1 MPFAKNQLRKLGR
14 YRWLV
19 PRSAKPGMHTDAL
32 IYADEHLLEQILG
45 DLSIEQ
51 AMNVACLPGI
61 VGRSLAMPDIHQGYG
76 FPIGGVAATD
86 FRGGVI
92 SPGGVGFDINC
103 GVRLLASHIH
113 RDAAAPQMRELVNQ
127 LFRDVPSG
135 TGSKGTVP
143 CSFDELD
150 DVLQRG
156 AAAIVERGFG
166 EPADLEFCE
175 ESGTMRG
182 ANAGKVS
189 DRAKQRGRTQIGTL
203 GSGNHFLE
211 VQYVEKIF
219 EPEIARAFGLELD
232 QVVVLIHCGSRGLGH
247 QVCTDFLKVMNEAM
261 PRYSISLPDRQLAC
275 VPLRSPEAKDYLG
288 AMAASANFAWAN
300 RQAITHFTRGALRR
314 IFGDSTS
321 LRVVYDV
328 AHNIAKHERHHIANF
343 EDLNVAPR
351 SSARHSG
358 DEHSTP
364 WAEERKSEL
373 DGGSRSL
380 GSRSFSSDISS
391 VPSSGL
397 LTPEATAL
405 RDVGHASSVRD
416 EGHASS
422 VREVVVHR
430 KGATR
435 SFPAGS
441 PELPAAYKDA
451 GQPVLIPGSMGT
463 ASYVLVG
470 TERAMQETFG
480 TVCHGAGRAMS
491 RTAAKKGRDAR
502 IETKKLEDQGI
513 ILRAETRDGIL
524 EEIPEAYKD
533 IDAVVD
539 VVHNAGLAR
548 KVARLRPLGVIKG

>member
-1 MPFAKNQLRKLGR
+1 MAIEKSQLRKLDD

-19 PRSAKPGMHTDAL
+19 PRSTKPGMLTDAL
-32 IYADEHLLEQILG
+32 IYADERLLEQIVK

-51 AMNVACLPGI
+51 AMNVAFLPGI

-86 FRGGVI
+86 LHKGVI

-103 GVRLLASHIH
+103 GVRLLAGTL
-113 RDAAAPQMRELVNQ
+113 RKDEVTPKLRELVNQ

-135 TGSKGTVP
+135 TGSQGFVE
-143 CSFDELD
+143 CSWRDLDE
-150 DVLQRG
+150 VLARG
-156 AAAIVERGFG
+156 AAWVVEHGYG
-166 EPADLEFCE
+166 EAADVEFCE
-175 ESGTMRG
+175 ESGQMDG
-182 ANAGKVS
+182 ADPAKVS

-211 VQYVEKIF
+211 VQYVQKVF
-219 EPEIARAFGLELD
+219 EPEIAERFGLAED

-247 QVCTDFLKVMNEAM
+247 QVCTDYLKLMNEAM
-261 PRYSISLPDRQLAC
+261 RRYGITLPDRQLAC
-275 VPLRSPEAKDYLG
+275 VPSQSPEGKDYLA
-288 AMAASANFAWAN
+288 AMAAAANYAWAN
-300 RQAITHFTRGALRR
+300 RQAITHFARKSFAKT
-314 IFGDSTS
+314 FGEAAR

-328 AHNIAKHERHHIANF
+328 AHNIAKRERHRVGA
-343 EDLNVAPR
+343 
-351 SSARHSG
+351 G
-358 DEHSTP
+358 
-364 WAEERKSEL
+364 EE
-373 DGGSRSL
+373 
-380 GSRSFSSDISS
+380 
-391 VPSSGL
+391 
-397 LTPEATAL
+397 
-405 RDVGHASSVRD
+405 
-416 EGHASS
+416 
-422 VREVVVHR
+422 EVLVHR

-441 PELPAAYKDA
+441 PFIPRAYRDA

-470 TERAMQETFG
+470 TARAMEETFG

-502 IETKKLEDQGI
+502 VETKKLEEQGI

-524 EEIPEAYKD
+524 EEVPEAYKD

-548 KVARLRPLGVIKG
+548 KVARLRPIGVIKG

>member
-1 MPFAKNQLRKLGR
+1 MPIAKNQLQKLDR

-19 PRSAKPGMHTDAL
+19 PRSAKPGMHVDAL
-32 IYADEHLLEQILG
+32 IYADEQLLDEILG

-86 FRGGVI
+86 FHGGAI

-103 GVRLLASHIH
+103 GVRLLGSNIG
-113 RDAAAPQMRELVNQ
+113 RDKAIPQMRELVDQ

-135 TGSKGTVP
+135 TGSEGPVP
-143 CSFDELD
+143 CDFKQLD
-150 DVLQRG
+150 DVLERG

-166 EPADLEFCE
+166 GPADLEFCE

-182 ANAGKVS
+182 AHAAKVS

-211 VQYVEKIF
+211 VQYVERIF
-219 EPEIARAFGLELD
+219 EAKIAETFGLKLD

-275 VPLRSPEAKDYLG
+275 VPLRSPEAKDYLA

-300 RQAITHFTRGALRR
+300 RQAITHFTRGAFRR
-314 IFGDSTS
+314 ILGEGVS

-328 AHNIAKHERHHIANF
+328 AHNIAKRERHPMGVEGGWGLSPAAGTDPRF
-343 EDLNVAPR
+343 ERGRLGP
-351 SSARHSG
+351 
-358 DEHSTP
+358 
-364 WAEERKSEL
+364 
-373 DGGSRSL
+373 RSL
-380 GSRSFSSDISS
+380 GSDIH
-391 VPSSGL
+391 PSPPSGVS
-397 LTPEATAL
+397 TPEASNL
-405 RDVGHASSVRD
+405 RDVM
-416 EGHASS
+416 
-422 VREVVVHR
+422 VHR

-435 SFPAGS
+435 SFPAHS

-463 ASYVLVG
+463 GSYVLVG
-470 TERAMQETFG
+470 TDRAMEETFG
-480 TVCHGAGRAMS
+480 TVCHGAGRRMS
-491 RTAAKKGRDAR
+491 RTAAKKGREAR
-502 IETKKLEDQGI
+502 VETRKLEDQGI
-513 ILRAETRDGIL
+513 ILRAATRDGIL

-533 IDAVVD
+533 IDTVVD

-548 KVARLRPLGVIKG
+548 KVARLRPLGVVKG

>member
-1 MPFAKNQLRKLGR
+1 MTLQKNQLRKLDR

-19 PRSAKPGMHTDAL
+19 PRSTRSDMNADAL
-32 IYADEHLLEQILG
+32 IYADEQLLENILG

-86 FRGGVI
+86 SERGVI

-103 GVRLLASHIH
+103 GVRLLGSTLQ
-113 RDAAAPQMRELVNQ
+113 RDEVTPKLRELVNQ

-135 TGSKGTVP
+135 TGSQGTVP
-143 CSFDELD
+143 CSFAELSA
-150 DVLQRG
+150 VLERG
-156 AAAIVERGFG
+156 AQWVVERGYG
-166 EPADLEFCE
+166 EPEDLEFCE
-175 ESGTMRG
+175 ESGAMPG
-182 ANAGKVS
+182 ADARKVS

-211 VQYVEKIF
+211 VQYVEKIL
-219 EPEIARAFGLELD
+219 EPGIAEGFGLHVN

-275 VPLRSPEAKDYLG
+275 VPVRSQEAKDYFA
-288 AMAASANFAWAN
+288 AMAGAANFAWAN
-300 RQAITHFTRGALRR
+300 RQAITHFTREAFRR
-314 IFGDSTS
+314 IFGDAAR

-328 AHNIAKHERHHIANF
+328 AHNMAKREHHRVGEGER
-343 EDLNVAPR
+343 D
-351 SSARHSG
+351 
-358 DEHSTP
+358 
-364 WAEERKSEL
+364 
-373 DGGSRSL
+373 
-380 GSRSFSSDISS
+380 
-391 VPSSGL
+391 
-397 LTPEATAL
+397 
-405 RDVGHASSVRD
+405 
-416 EGHASS
+416 
-422 VREVVVHR
+422 VVVHR

-441 PELPAAYKDA
+441 PGLPAAYHEF

-463 ASYVLVG
+463 ASWVLVG
-470 TERAMQETFG
+470 TDRAMEETFG

-491 RTAAKKGRDAR
+491 RTAAKRGRDVR
-502 IETKKLEDQGI
+502 VETKKLEDQGI
-513 ILRAETRDGIL
+513 ILRSETRDGIL

-533 IDAVVD
+533 VDAVVD
-539 VVHNAGLAR
+539 VVHNAGLAK
-548 KVARLRPLGVIKG
+548 KVARLRPMGVIKG

>member
-1 MPFAKNQLRKLGR
+1 VSMQKNQLRKLDR

-19 PRSAKPGMHTDAL
+19 PRSTRPGMHTDAL
-32 IYADEHLLEQILG
+32 IYADEQLLENILG
-45 DLSIEQ
+45 DSSIEQ

-86 FRGGVI
+86 FHHGVI

-103 GVRLLASHIH
+103 GVRLLGSTLE
-113 RDAAAPQMRELVNQ
+113 RDEVVPKLRELVNQ

-135 TGSKGTVP
+135 TGSEGTVP
-143 CSFDELD
+143 CSFAELD
-150 DVLQRG
+150 EVLESG
-156 AAAIVERGFG
+156 AAWVVERGFG

-175 ESGTMRG
+175 ESGAMRG
-182 ANAGKVS
+182 ADAGKIS
-189 DRAKQRGRTQIGTL
+189 NRAKQRGRTQLGTL

-211 VQYVEKIF
+211 VQYVEKIL
-219 EPEIARAFGLELD
+219 EAEIAEAFGLHVN

-275 VPLRSPEAKDYLG
+275 VPLRSPEAKEYLA
-288 AMAASANFAWAN
+288 AMAAAANFAWAN
-300 RQAITHFTRGALRR
+300 RQAITHFTRGAFRR
-314 IFGDSTS
+314 IFGDGAH

-328 AHNIAKHERHHIANF
+328 AHNMAKRERHRV
-343 EDLNVAPR
+343 D
-351 SSARHSG
+351 G
-358 DEHSTP
+358 
-364 WAEERKSEL
+364 EE
-373 DGGSRSL
+373 
-380 GSRSFSSDISS
+380 
-391 VPSSGL
+391 
-397 LTPEATAL
+397 
-405 RDVGHASSVRD
+405 
-416 EGHASS
+416 
-422 VREVVVHR
+422 REVVVHR

-463 ASYVLVG
+463 ASWVLVG
-470 TERAMQETFG
+470 TDRAMEETFG

-491 RTAAKKGRDAR
+491 RTAAKRGRDVR
-502 IETKKLEDQGI
+502 TETKKLEDLGI
-513 ILRAETRDGIL
+513 ILRSETRDGIL

-533 IDAVVD
+533 VDAVVD

-548 KVARLRPLGVIKG
+548 KVARLRPMGVIKG

>member
-1 MPFAKNQLRKLGR
+1 MAIPKNQLQKLDR

-19 PRSAKPGMHTDAL
+19 PRSTRAGMHTDAL
-32 IYADEHLLEQILG
+32 IYADEKLLEQILG

-86 FRGGVI
+86 FQRGVI

-103 GVRLLASHIH
+103 GVRLLASSLD
-113 RDAAAPQMRELVNQ
+113 RDGVTPKLRELVNQ

-135 TGSKGTVP
+135 TGSQGTVP
-143 CSFDELD
+143 CSFKELD
-150 DVLQRG
+150 DVLERG

-166 EPADLEFCE
+166 EAADLEFCE
-175 ESGTMRG
+175 ESGVMRG
-182 ANAGKVS
+182 ASSSRVS

-219 EPEIARAFGLELD
+219 EPEIAESFGLRQN

-275 VPLRSPEAKDYLG
+275 VPLRSPEAKDYLA
-288 AMAASANFAWAN
+288 AMAAAANFAWAN
-300 RQAITHFTRGALRR
+300 RQAITHFTRGAFRR
-314 IFGDSTS
+314 IFGDSAS

-328 AHNIAKHERHHIANF
+328 SHNIAKRERHRVK
-343 EDLNVAPR
+343 E
-351 SSARHSG
+351 
-358 DEHSTP
+358 
-364 WAEERKSEL
+364 EER
-373 DGGSRSL
+373 
-380 GSRSFSSDISS
+380 
-391 VPSSGL
+391 
-397 LTPEATAL
+397 
-405 RDVGHASSVRD
+405 DVM
-416 EGHASS
+416 
-422 VREVVVHR
+422 VHR

-435 SFPAGS
+435 SFPANS

-470 TERAMQETFG
+470 TKRAMEETFG

-491 RTAAKKGRDAR
+491 RTAAKRGRDAR
-502 IETKKLEDQGI
+502 VETKKLEDQGI

-548 KVARLRPLGVIKG
+548 RVARLRPMGVVKG